1 MLDRA
6 FRAAFRSFS
15 TLFLVVAVVTIPLH
29 LIYSFT
35 FRNVIA
41 TTEIHGEI
49 ERFPNYRQV
58 RSVGPRELRD
68 AAVGS
73 WILAGLELALVP
85 LGVRAVRR
93 VIEVEDAGGVATVP
107 DAWRTALSRRGS
119 SARSSTQNLP
129 AAAIGVVVALV
140 LGFLVGRIG
149 AVLTQPLTPDFSWL
163 GHGAVG
169 AIARAAAAPFALAA
183 LTGPAAKGHPPGAPK
198 VY

>member
-6 FRAAFRSFS
+6 FAAAFRSFS

-29 LIYSFT
+29 LVYSFT

-68 AAVGS
+68 AAIGS
-73 WILAGLELALVP
+73 WILTGLELALVP

-93 VIEVEDAGGVATVP
+93 VIEVADAGGVATVP
-107 DAWRTALSRRGS
+107 DAWRTALSQRAS
-119 SARSSTQNLP
+119 PAPSSTQDLP

-140 LGFLVGRIG
+140 VGFLLGRIG
-149 AVLTQPLTPDFSWL
+149 AVLVEPLTPDFSWV
-163 GHGAVG
+163 GHGAAG
-169 AIARAAAAPFALAA
+169 AIARAAAAPFALTAIAA
-183 LTGPAAKGHPPGAPK
+183 LAKGHPPPAPK